1 VQQLTQW
8 SKEGGIPTVSTL
20 ATLNEYDGS
29 GVLKPRMNN
38 SSPTLSPLEEIH
50 LAQHFSVDVP
60 ITSAGTYNLDYVLQ
74 AMNTNAG
81 ATQKNLTLSFAP
93 IPETSTTLLAATGL
107 AALAFRRKR
116 DGKVE

>member
-81 ATQKNLTLSFAP
+81 ATQNNLTLVFVKNDSNSNNMLDTWELAKFGSLLQ
-93 IPETSTTLLAATGL
+93 STA
-107 AALAFRRKR
+107 
-116 DGKVE
+116 